1 MNCSQH
7 LFVPLCQYAVDNKVI
22 RGNGDGI
29 ASIVTN
35 LRVASPF
42 SPLTYMDLD
51 LINSLQLFST
61 LVSGYYPAAWYKSP
75 TSPYG
80 QAAFCSSGAVG
91 EYGQRPI
98 VNHYQMTR
106 DHGNGCKWFFSSDGS
121 LGNNQVLSIFWSEPV
136 TTTPKA
142 LKSRKNNDDEIFLNN

>member
-29 ASIVTN
+29 ASTVTT

-51 LINSLQLFST
+51 LINSLQYFGVG
-61 LVSGYYPAAWYKSP
+61 VSGYFPNAWYKSP
-75 TSPYG
+75 TDPYG
-80 QAAFCSSGAVG
+80 QAAFTSFGFIA
-91 EYGQRPI
+91 EYGQKPI
-98 VNHYQMTR
+98 VNQSQMISGQ
-106 DHGNGCKWFFSSDGS
+106 GNGRKWYFSSDGS
-121 LGNNQVLSIFWSEPV
+121 IGNNQVLTIFWSEPV